1 MELKKI
7 YASRARDYE
16 RLVAREDYQ
25 GNILKALQDIRALAG
40 LDVVELGAGT
50 GRLTCMLAPLVRS
63 IRAFDASGH
72 MLGVAREKLAASSLQ
87 NWKLEVATNAALP
100 VPDATA
106 DLVIAGW
113 SLVYSAIW
121 ATGDWRA
128 ELGQTLDG
136 MRRVLRPG
144 GTIIVLET
152 MGTGSETPQ
161 PPADLLDYFGFL
173 KQREFQTRWIRTDYR
188 FKDETEAKQLAD
200 FFFGAEMLSKIA
212 IAGAPTLPECTG
224 VWWLA
229 VLLDC

>member
-1 MELKKI
+1 MELKEI

-63 IRAFDASGH
+63 IRAFDASDH

-121 ATGDWRA
+121 ATVTGAQSWGKRWMECGA
-128 ELGQTLDG
+128 
-136 MRRVLRPG
+136 RCAPVAPSSFWKRWVPARKPRSLRP
-144 GTIIVLET
+144 I
-152 MGTGSETPQ
+152 
-161 PPADLLDYFGFL
+161 Y
-173 KQREFQTRWIRTDYR
+173 WIT
-188 FKDETEAKQLAD
+188 LA
-200 FFFGAEMLSKIA
+200 S
-212 IAGAPTLPECTG
+212 
-224 VWWLA
+224 
-229 VLLDC
+229 